1 VIAVDWRL
9 EPKFDETMSCH
20 LWAIVR
26 VLTWYGVADPAPLYG
41 CACTFAADLG
51 GPLPDVAFWPP
62 DWIPAAERIFGMKL
76 GEVDRDDF
84 ARGWAEVVGR
94 LGAGH
99 PTIIIA
105 NVYHLPH
112 TIHFGRSNFGH
123 CVTVVGYDEARRE
136 AHLVD
141 NGVACWGGTIPM
153 DQLEQACDLRQLP
166 NGRDARLRYFD
177 LLPPTRPVTIDAVAA
192 ADAAAVILAIQ
203 RGIAGTD
210 PIYDAHPGHRR
221 RGAAGI
227 AALAASLAELAAALG
242 AGVGQGAPGQA
253 APGRE
258 PLRDE
263 ATRDCFSRL
272 CLATYAVGEL
282 RLGAGRFI
290 KALLDQGRLAAAQDA
305 AQTAVD
311 CLAESNRLWRLTSM
325 MYLKALA
332 WDGASIA
339 ARIAGRLHEIAGLE
353 ERAGA
358 LLPQAAAAVC
368 QDQ

>member
-1 VIAVDWRL
+1 
-9 EPKFDETMSCH
+9 
-20 LWAIVR
+20 
-26 VLTWYGVADPAPLYG
+26 VL
-41 CACTFAADLG
+41 
-51 GPLPDVAFWPP
+51 
-62 DWIPAAERIFGMKL
+62 
-76 GEVDRDDF
+76 
-84 ARGWAEVVGR
+84 
-94 LGAGH
+94 
-99 PTIIIA
+99 
-105 NVYHLPH
+105 
-112 TIHFGRSNFGH
+112 
-123 CVTVVGYDEARRE
+123 
-136 AHLVD
+136 
-141 NGVACWGGTIPM
+141 
-153 DQLEQACDLRQLP
+153 
-166 NGRDARLRYFD
+166 
-177 LLPPTRPVTIDAVAA
+177 
-192 ADAAAVILAIQ
+192 LAIQ

-210 PIYDAHPGHRR
+210 PIYDAHPGHRQ

-242 AGVGQGAPGQA
+242 AGPGRGVGQGAPGEA
-253 APGRE
+253 APGHE